1 MININSN
8 EAILLKPM
16 EEIRKAFRSELWKRL
31 ASLEKQN
38 VQSRGIAGSNRPT
51 ISFLK
56 AHSKK
61 LCDAL
66 NEETVQSLILSCFTS
81 GHEKAALTDKVAS
94 DICFELVEASREK
107 RFTVNQ
113 ETKFSTVIKLVF
125 VSLWSQEMV
134 VLPKGVSS
142 VKLPNDRMNEIAK
155 NAPSQFLNKI
165 IAVNPSSGLEFNGAV
180 SEKLRKNVCNF
191 WLRLILNTNWTRA
204 ENVRAEDIRHL
215 IESASGSKHSILHR
229 YYVVDFLSYL
239 FSDHPEL
246 NQVSQD
252 ILSDINAV
260 RDEER
265 RKQAEEAHERRRN
278 WHRINYTKNT
288 KRTYKPKDKKEVN
301 QLRKLF
307 SFSQCADESD
317 ESLESHI
324 GTNITPHS
332 LRRIFFSKELDVN
345 VHPFYSAMGEKGKK
359 LIRIIDRTFKAF
371 MQSRDLQ
378 SDSPY
383 EYELAILLCYM
394 AVYLPRFFIQR
405 DGDLSEYPENLN
417 NLTCSYYIA
426 RNEFLSELIDDKRQ
440 APLTYFKF
448 VELIGEKFNWSWN
461 STTYQHLKI
470 ARKYFEYI
478 EHSNDIIPEADKF
491 KSSISD
497 NDIPNTSRGSTTVK
511 NVLPREYFQV
521 FLSLLEALEYFIEHI
536 NGMADGVNPCI
547 IGGQITQ
554 TNYDRLISSK
564 SLQELW
570 GNGGRITPEIDLS
583 LVNYT
588 PVLRFEN
595 KYYPLN
601 RMIRF
606 YTFTPYRVNGITE
619 KRAAPH
625 VPRILWL
632 MANTGIRQ
640 KHLLWLNKDSFDA
653 AIPSKPTALSPL
665 IVSTDKSHD
674 EWVSIVSKEVIEVCQ
689 KQKSWLERNEI
700 ESLKKPMWYSEKKK
714 SRFGKF
720 IPLFRLDASASTWD
734 VHAEVGKVM
743 WMLEKFIRH
752 QLGDVD
758 CPRLAFWKP
767 SNTKETPGD
776 REDYKTDIDLFDRS
790 SVNTKWEWKLYS
802 DYTAHGLR
810 AAFVSEHMRFL
821 PPSLIGRHLTGQFSE
836 TLVWFYTIMN
846 AEDIGDHQQLLINLL
861 MKNEDKIKGGGAP
874 ELAQK
879 ISSMNAIIAKDIDTD
894 PDRAISTH
902 GLFSLSDVDD
912 SKNGIAELKAKKN
925 TQLAFNS
932 THICPF
938 NNSCPAEVVRK
949 FGLDKPCT
957 VCPYA
962 IRGVMH
968 LPALNAQKFKF
979 VELMEEYGAK
989 IKEYKK
995 RPKTGV
1001 IQSEIEGM
1009 EAEYDRLTRDSFALE
1024 AIEYQLYRMR
1034 DAGDQPY
1041 IAQDTQTIKDL
1052 YENLELDESEHLIK
1066 RLIDVQCF
1074 PDLDSPNIQRK
1085 FARLRYKLMMS
1096 TGDVSGLLEDRE
1108 ESEHALLAA
1117 QLHSIMAVKELSIRD
1132 VFKLAS
1138 TDVSSKIKPQSVSNA
1153 LGFETLKLTLK
1164 ETADG
1169 E

>member
-1 MININSN
+1 MINIDSE

-16 EEIRKAFRSELWKRL
+16 EEIRKAFRSELWQRL
-31 ASLEKQN
+31 VELEKQN
-38 VQSRGIAGSNRPT
+38 VQSRAIAENNRPT
-51 ISFLK
+51 VRFLK
-56 AHSKK
+56 EHFKK
-61 LCDAL
+61 FCDSL
-66 NEETVQSLILSCFTS
+66 NEETIQSLVLSCFTS
-81 GHEKAALTDKVAS
+81 GHEKAALTEKVAS
-94 DICFELVEASREK
+94 DVCFELVGASREK
-107 RFTVNQ
+107 RFKYNQ

-134 VLPKGVSS
+134 VLPKGFSS
-142 VKLPNDRMNEIAK
+142 IKMPNHLMIQISE
-155 NAPSQFLNKI
+155 NAPSEFLNKL
-165 IAVNPSSGLEFNGAV
+165 IAVNPSSGLDFYGAV
-180 SEKLRKNVCNF
+180 SEKLRKNVGNF
-191 WLRLILNTNWTRA
+191 WLRLILNTNWTKPD
-204 ENVRAEDIRHL
+204 NVNAEDIRYL
-215 IESASGSKHSILHR
+215 IESCSGSKHSVLHR
-229 YYVVDFLSYL
+229 YYVIDFLSYL
-239 FSDHPEL
+239 LSDYPEL
-246 NQVSQD
+246 NQMSQD
-252 ILSDINAV
+252 ILSDINSV
-260 RDEER
+260 RYKER
-265 RKQAEEAHERRRN
+265 KRKAEEAQERRRD
-278 WHRINYTKNT
+278 WQAKNYANGSNGHS
-288 KRTYKPKDKKEVN
+288 KPKYKKEVS
-301 QLRKLF
+301 QLRNLL
-307 SFSQCADESD
+307 SFSQCTDGND
-317 ESLESHI
+317 ESLETHI
-324 GTNITPHS
+324 GTNITPYS
-332 LRRIFFSKELDVN
+332 IRRIFFSKALDVN
-345 VHPFYSAMGEKGKK
+345 AHHFYSAMDEKERRM
-359 LIRIIDRTFKAF
+359 IRTIDRTFKAF
-371 MQSRDLQ
+371 IQSRGLQ
-378 SDSPY
+378 KPSPY
-383 EYELAILLCYM
+383 EYELGILLCYM
-394 AVYLPRFFIQR
+394 SVYLPRFFLKR
-405 DGDLSEYPENLN
+405 DGDLSEYPDTFNK
-417 NLTCSYYIA
+417 LTCSYFIA
-426 RNEFLSELIDDKRQ
+426 RNEFLSELIEDKRE

-448 VELIGEKFNWSWN
+448 VELIGDKFGWSWS
-461 STTYQHLKI
+461 STTYQHLNI
-470 ARKYFEYI
+470 ARSYFDYI
-478 EHSNDIIPEADKF
+478 EHSNSVIPEADKF
-491 KSSISD
+491 KNSVSD

-511 NVLPREYFQV
+511 NVLPRKYFQV
-521 FLSLLEALEYFIEHI
+521 FLSLLEALEYFIDHI

-547 IGGQITQ
+547 VGGKITM
-554 TNYDRLISSK
+554 TNYSRLHSSK
-564 SLQELW
+564 SLQGLW
-570 GNGGRITPEIDLS
+570 GNGGRVMPEIDLS

-588 PVLRFEN
+588 PVVRFED
-595 KYYPLN
+595 KYYPLKQ
-601 RMIRF
+601 MIRF

-619 KRAAPH
+619 KRAPPH

-640 KHLLWLNKDSFDA
+640 KHLLWLDKDSFDA

-689 KQKSWLERNEI
+689 RQKSWLERNEI
-700 ESLKKPMWYSEKKK
+700 ESLKKPMWYSEKEK

-743 WMLEKFIRH
+743 WMLEKFIKH

-767 SNTKETPGD
+767 SDTKETPGD
-776 REDYKTDIDLFDRS
+776 RDDYKTNIDSFDRS
-790 SVNTKWEWKLYS
+790 SVNSKWVWKLYS

-836 TLVWFYTIMN
+836 TLVWYYTIMN

-894 PDRAISTH
+894 PDSAISTH

-938 NNSCPAEVVRK
+938 NNSCPAEVVKK

-962 IRGVMH
+962 IRGVVH

-1001 IQSEIEGM
+1001 IQSEIEGL

-1041 IAQDTQTIKDL
+1041 IAQDTQTIKNL

-1096 TGDVSGLLEDRE
+1096 TGDLSGLLEDRE
-1108 ESEHALLAA
+1108 ESDHALLAS
-1117 QLHSIMAVKELSIRD
+1117 QLHSMMSVNELSIRE

-1138 TDVSSKIKPQSVSNA
+1138 TDLSSKIKPQSVSKM
-1153 LGFETLKLTLK
+1153 LGFEALKLTL
-1164 ETADG
+1164 
-1169 E
+1169 

>member
-1 MININSN
+1 MINIDSN

-16 EEIRKAFRSELWKRL
+16 EEIRKAFRSELWQRL

-38 VQSRGIAGSNRPT
+38 VQSRSIAAANRPT
-51 ISFLK
+51 IRFLK
-56 AHSKK
+56 EHSKR

-66 NEETVQSLILSCFTS
+66 NEKTIQPLVLSSFTQ
-81 GHEKAALTDKVAS
+81 GQEKARLTEKAAS
-94 DICFELVEASREK
+94 DVCFELVKASREK
-107 RFTVNQ
+107 RFTIKQ
-113 ETKFSTVIKLVF
+113 ETKFSSVIKLVF

-134 VLPKGVSS
+134 ILPRGFGS
-142 VKLPNDRMNEIAK
+142 VTLPNERMNEIAE
-155 NAPSQFLNKI
+155 NAPSEFLRKVL
-165 IAVNPSSGLEFNGAV
+165 AVHPSSGLEFHGAV
-180 SEKLRKNVCNF
+180 SEKLRIIVCNF
-191 WLRLILNTNWTRA
+191 WRRLILNTNWTRP
-204 ENVRAEDIRHL
+204 ENVRSEDIRQL
-215 IESASGSKHSILHR
+215 ILSASGSKNSVLHR

-239 FSDHPEL
+239 FSDHSEL
-246 NQVSQD
+246 NQMSQD

-265 RKQAEEAHERRRN
+265 RKKAEEAQERRRYAN
-278 WHRINYTKNT
+278 GNRKTTNL
-288 KRTYKPKDKKEVN
+288 KDKKELI
-301 QLRKLF
+301 QLRELL
-307 SFSQCADESD
+307 SFSQCTDGNEKT
-317 ESLESHI
+317 LESHI
-324 GTNITPHS
+324 GTNITSFS
-332 LRRIFFSKELDVN
+332 LRPIFFSEELDLN
-345 VHPFYSAMGEKGKK
+345 THSFYSAMGEKEKK
-359 LIRIIDRTFKAF
+359 LIRTIDLTFKAF
-371 MQSRDLQ
+371 IESRGLQ
-378 SDSPY
+378 RTSQH
-383 EYELAILLCYM
+383 ELGLALFLCYIS
-394 AVYLPRFFIQR
+394 VYLPRFFLKR
-405 DGDLSEYPENLN
+405 DGDLINFPSNFNE
-417 NLTCSYYIA
+417 LTCSYFIA
-426 RNEFLSELIDDKRQ
+426 RNEFLTELIEDRKE

-448 VELIGEKFNWSWN
+448 VELIGEKFEWSWGG
-461 STTYQHLKI
+461 TTYQYLKI
-470 ARKYFEYI
+470 AKGYFDYI
-478 EHSNDIIPEADKF
+478 EHSNTVIPEADRF
-491 KSSISD
+491 KNSISD
-497 NDIPNTSRGSTTVK
+497 IDMPNTSRGSTTVK

-521 FLSLLEALEYFIEHI
+521 FLSLLEALDYFIDHI

-547 IGGQITQ
+547 LGGQITQ
-554 TNYDRLISSK
+554 TNYDKLLSSK
-564 SLQELW
+564 SLQKLW
-570 GNGGRITPEIDLS
+570 GNGGQLTTDIDLS

-588 PVLRFEN
+588 PVVRFED
-595 KYYPLN
+595 KYYPLKQ
-601 RMIRF
+601 MIRF
-606 YTFTPYRVNGITE
+606 YTLTPYRVNGITE
-619 KRAAPH
+619 KRASPH

-665 IVSTDKSHD
+665 IVSTDKAHD
-674 EWVSIVSKEVIEVCQ
+674 EWVSIVSKEVIEACQ
-689 KQKSWLERNEI
+689 RQKSWLERNEI

-720 IPLFRLDASASTWD
+720 IPLFRLDTASTNWD
-734 VHAEVGKVM
+734 VHGEVGKVM

-767 SNTKETPGD
+767 SNTKETPGNK
-776 REDYKTDIDLFDRS
+776 EDYKTDIDSFDRS
-790 SVNTKWEWKLYS
+790 RVSSKWDWRLYS

-846 AEDIGDHQQLLINLL
+846 AQDIGDHQQLLINLL

-1108 ESEHALLAA
+1108 ESEHALLAS
-1117 QLHSIMAVKELSIRD
+1117 QLHSIMSVKELSIRD

-1153 LGFETLKLTLK
+1153 LGFETLKLTLRK
-1164 ETADG
+1164 TADG